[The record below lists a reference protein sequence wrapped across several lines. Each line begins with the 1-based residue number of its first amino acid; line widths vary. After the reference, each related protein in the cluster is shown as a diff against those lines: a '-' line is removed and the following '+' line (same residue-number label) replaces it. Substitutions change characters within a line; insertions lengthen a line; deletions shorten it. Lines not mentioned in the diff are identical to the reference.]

1 MFKAEHENPNSTWS
15 VWVKVIFQEQ
25 KGCGQWE
32 RLWGSLHW
40 SKWHSYGISA
50 TWKPC
55 GAADQAPAQ
64 GKVRRAQVDMRSGE
78 VGSGV
83 TPVLHSDIWG
93 IYSKLCNELRYD
105 FARKGDTPEFSLNWE
120 RTRQPYKFVQ
130 SNTSYAAV
138 CLYPECTDA
147 PKAMPGFSEGSSEL
161 DGNLNTDL
169 SRTGRP
175 LVQKSTAVRS
185 KPSSCN
191 VLSTAVAISNF

>member
-83 TPVLHSDIWG
+83 TPVLAQWYLGDLQQAVQWAQVWLCKEGRHPWIFFKLGKDKATLQICPEQH
-93 IYSKLCNELRYD
+93 KLCCSLLVPWMHRRPKSH
-105 FARKGDTPEFSLNWE
+105 ARVFWGLIWIGWEFKHWPQQDREASCAE
-120 RTRQPYKFVQ
+120 IH
-130 SNTSYAAV
+130 
-138 CLYPECTDA
+138 
-147 PKAMPGFSEGSSEL
+147 SSQIK
-161 DGNLNTDL
+161 T
-169 SRTGRP
+169 
-175 LVQKSTAVRS
+175 
-185 KPSSCN
+185 
-191 VLSTAVAISNF
+191 FFM